1 MKLRDLLS
9 SNQASRKIGMKY
21 SCIFLR
27 NNSNVHIGLKS
38 LIVRKS
44 FFTSKL
50 GVNEQGAS
58 TYRTHVNYSCQPFC
72 NAVSNV
78 TLVQRQDATQ
88 CDMVCLTGLH
98 FTTILTTLVAC
109 NISTPNWDGDFNQHQ
124 NVCRHEVFP

>member
-1 MKLRDLLS
+1 MKLRDLFS

-78 TLVQRQDATQ
+78 SAEA
-88 CDMVCLTGLH
+88 G
-98 FTTILTTLVAC
+98 C
-109 NISTPNWDGDFNQHQ
+109 NTM
-124 NVCRHEVFP
+124 